1 VLLGAIG
8 RSPLI
13 EHLGLHN
20 AGITVGKAGALS
32 GSAAIAGYGVGS
44 EPVPHILVDEYQN
57 TNVPGVYALGDV
69 CGIVEL
75 TPMAIAAGRRLS
87 DRIFGGQPLAKTDYT
102 NVPTVVFS
110 HPVIGTI
117 GLTEQQAREKYPSE
131 ELKIYTS
138 DFVNLYYGTFF
149 GGNAGDKPITK
160 YKVICQG
167 PSEKVVGLHLIG
179 EGWLFV
185 FTCALSLVCL
195 GSINVLFSSC

>member
-1 VLLGAIG
+1 LGAIG

-13 EHLGLHN
+13 ERLGLHN

-32 GSAAIAGYGVGS
+32 GDAAIAGYGVGS

-87 DRIFGGQPLAKTDYT
+87 DRIFGGQPNAKTDYT

-167 PSEKVVGLHLIG
+167 ANEKVVGLHLIG
-179 EGWLFV
+179 KNCHLLW
-185 FTCALSLVCL
+185 
-195 GSINVLFSSC
+195 